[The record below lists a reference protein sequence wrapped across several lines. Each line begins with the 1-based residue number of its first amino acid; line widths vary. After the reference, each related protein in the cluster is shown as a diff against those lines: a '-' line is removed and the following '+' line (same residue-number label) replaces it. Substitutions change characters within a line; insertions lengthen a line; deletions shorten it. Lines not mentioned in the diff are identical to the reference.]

1 MKNRSGI
8 IRAAALATLVFACAA
23 SAESDRRLFLSP
35 MATYDLVD
43 TERGAENGLGVT
55 LGLGKKVAQGLN
67 LEITGFFISAKGDG
81 SACTGGAPATCD
93 AGRRAELK
101 GIALGAMVFPFSS
114 FLPDLYGT
122 IKLGAGQAS
131 KHPGA
136 VESYTSTIYDAG
148 VGYLFPL
155 SWLGAD
161 FDLRG
166 EAVYR
171 LDAHNKPRTGQFTA
185 GDKQFGEVLFNLGLL
200 IPLGPSPG
208 PNLEDAE
215 EPVEVVQPKAA
226 DSDGDGVPDDIDQCP
241 GTVAGA
247 VVDEKGCEKDSDGDG
262 VVDRLDKCPGTPPG
276 TKVDEVGCPIP
287 VPPPPPPDTG
297 CRSPKPGEPVDFNG
311 CAIGDAIILRGV
323 NFNFDKYDLT
333 VNAKVILDQ
342 VADALIAA
350 KTIKVEIGGHTDSK
364 GSDAYNAKLS
374 DRRARAVLD
383 YLAARGVD
391 AGRMTSKGYGES
403 QPIDTNETDAGR
415 EVNRRVEL
423 KIVQ

>member
-1 MKNRSGI
+1 MKKHPGI
-8 IRAAALATLVFACAA
+8 LRAAALATLVFASAA
-23 SAESDRRLFLSP
+23 SAEGDRRFYVSPQATFLL
-35 MATYDLVD
+35 ADE
-43 TERGAENGLGVT
+43 ERGTENGYGIT
-55 LGLGKKVAQGLN
+55 LAVGKKVAQGLN
-67 LEITGFFISAKGDG
+67 LEISGFFLNADG
-81 SACTGGAPATCD
+81 NGTACTGAPANSGCD
-93 AGRRAELK
+93 AGRKGELK
-101 GIALGAMVFPFSS
+101 GVGISALVFPLTV
-114 FLPDLYGT
+114 LPELYGT
-122 IKLGAGQAS
+122 VKLGVGQAN

-136 VESYTSTIYDAG
+136 VSDYSSTIYDAG
-148 VGYLFPL
+148 VGYLLPL
-155 SWLGAD
+155 SWVGVN
-161 FDLRG
+161 FDLRA

-171 LDAHNKPRTGQFTA
+171 LDSHNKPRTGQFTTA
-185 GDKQFGEVLFNLGLL
+185 DKQFGESYFSVGAL
-200 IPLGPSPG
+200 IPLGPERPD
-208 PNLEDAE
+208 PEEAE
-215 EPVEVVQPKAA
+215 EPVEVVQPQAA

-262 VVDRLDKCPGTPPG
+262 VVDRLDKCPGTPPN
-276 TKVDEVGCPIP
+276 TKVDADGCPL
-287 VPPPPPPDTG
+287 PPPPVDTG

-350 KTIKVEIGGHTDSK
+350 NTIKVEIGGHTDSK

-374 DRRARAVLD
+374 DRRAKSVVE
-383 YLAARGVD
+383 YLTARGVD
-391 AGRMTSKGYGES
+391 ASRMSSKGYGES
-403 QPIDTNETDAGR
+403 QPIDTNDTDAGR